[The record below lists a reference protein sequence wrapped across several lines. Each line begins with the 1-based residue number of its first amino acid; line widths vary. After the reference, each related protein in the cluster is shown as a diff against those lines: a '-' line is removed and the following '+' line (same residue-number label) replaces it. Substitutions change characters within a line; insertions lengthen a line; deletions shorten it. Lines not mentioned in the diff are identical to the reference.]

1 MPVKHVPCTKCPF
14 AETRV
19 WYMRCEFALT
29 DGESG
34 CDFTEKELASIKA
47 ELARDEALQF
57 NRRRWKD

>member
-1 MPVKHVPCTKCPF
+1 
-14 AETRV
+14 
-19 WYMRCEFALT
+19 MRCEFACT

-47 ELARDEALQF
+47 DLARGEALQF